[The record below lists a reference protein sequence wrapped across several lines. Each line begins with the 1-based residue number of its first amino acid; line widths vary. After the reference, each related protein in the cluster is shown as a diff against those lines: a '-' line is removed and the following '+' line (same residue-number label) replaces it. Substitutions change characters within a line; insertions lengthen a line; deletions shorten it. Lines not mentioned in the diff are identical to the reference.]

1 MYLFTDYF
9 AETEQDLLDS
19 RNKSGTKI
27 NVYYVLN
34 FSPELF
40 EENLKAGLSIL
51 GAADFMSYKDVS
63 KFNGLVLNPLLDL
76 LEEYDGREQD
86 EAKDAAGRMIKILE
100 GIPTDD
106 DMFPKYEI
114 ENLKNSVKSLL

>member
-19 RNKSGTKI
+19 RNKAGTKI
-27 NVYYVLN
+27 NVNYVLN

-51 GAADFMSYKDVS
+51 GVADFMSYKDVS

-76 LEEYDGREQD
+76 LEEYDGREPD

-106 DMFPKYEI
+106 DLFPKYEI

>member
-1 MYLFTDYF
+1 MYLFTDYL
-9 AETEQDLLDS
+9 AETEQDLLAS
-19 RNKSGTKI
+19 RNKPGTKI
-27 NVYYVLN
+27 NVNYVLN
-34 FSPELF
+34 LSPELF
-40 EENLKAGLSIL
+40 EENLRAGLYIL
-51 GAADFMSYKDVS
+51 GTADFMPYKDVT

>member
-1 MYLFTDYF
+1 MYLFTDYL

-19 RNKSGTKI
+19 RNKPGTKI
-27 NVYYVLN
+27 NVNYVLN
-34 FSPELF
+34 LAPELF
-40 EENLKAGLSIL
+40 EENLRAGLSIL
-51 GAADFMSYKDVS
+51 GTAAFMSYKDVS

-76 LEEYDGREQD
+76 LEEYNGREPD
-86 EAKDAAGRMIKILE
+86 EAKDAAERMIKILE